1 MVVLQV
7 KGRVGMTVDR
17 NVLFEP
23 ARDLE
28 HKGLILSHTVTVLRH
43 GVCLV
48 QAINMGDE
56 DLFLA
61 KGTQVGAI
69 SDATVDLSKHFKVVG
84 AQEVQILSSPVRGH
98 DEPTKCPIDLSNFE
112 GSDSERQQL
121 EALILKVTHNI
132 SLSDDTPVKQP
143 YRRIPPAFYREVQ
156 DHLQGLLEKQI
167 IRESSSPWAS
177 PIVLVRKKDG
187 TLRLC

>member
-1 MVVLQV
+1 
-7 KGRVGMTVDR
+7 
-17 NVLFEP
+17 
-23 ARDLE
+23 
-28 HKGLILSHTVTVLRH
+28 
-43 GVCLV
+43 
-48 QAINMGDE
+48 
-56 DLFLA
+56 
-61 KGTQVGAI
+61 
-69 SDATVDLSKHFKVVG
+69 
-84 AQEVQILSSPVRGH
+84 
-98 DEPTKCPIDLSNFE
+98 
-112 GSDSERQQL
+112 
-121 EALILKVTHNI
+121 VTHNI